1 MAKLYLADSLKKHA
15 DRAPALTRLMVAF
28 EGLLVAMLLWILR
41 LLSPDRASA
50 AGRRF
55 MVAIGPRLV
64 KHQKIKRNLAIAFP
78 DLSPEEVE
86 DLARRVWGNIG
97 AVICEYPH
105 LQTICAREADQ
116 RLVVVRHDKIKA
128 LQQAGEPVVF
138 VSAHLANWEVA
149 GPTGTLLGFPMM
161 LVYTPLQNL
170 RMDRM
175 VRKVRRALGAELVTR
190 DQAVRPLMQHLKRGG
205 SVGLLVDQRVDSGEP
220 VPFFGND
227 MSTTV
232 MPARLALKF
241 GCALVPA
248 RVERLQGARFRVTL
262 HEPIRPDDESAD
274 EQTQVLQMTRKV
286 NALFESWIR
295 EHPDQWMCTKRRWP
309 KQLTPDWLR

>member
-15 DRAPALTRLMVAF
+15 DRAPAVTRLMVAL

-50 AGRRF
+50 AGHRL
-55 MVAIGPRLV
+55 MATIGPRLA

-78 DLSPEEVE
+78 DLSPDAVE

-97 AVICEYPH
+97 AVMCEYPH
-105 LQTICAREADQ
+105 LQTICVREADQ
-116 RLVVVRHDKIKA
+116 RVIVVGHDNIKA

-138 VSAHLANWEVA
+138 VSAHLANWEVVP
-149 GPTGTLLGFPMM
+149 PTGTLLGFPTM
-161 LVYTPLQNL
+161 LVYTPLQNPW
-170 RMDRM
+170 MDRM
-175 VRKVRRALGAELVTR
+175 IRKVRRALGEELVTR
-190 DQAVRPLMQHLKRGG
+190 EQAMRPLMQHLKRGG
-205 SVGLLVDQRVDSGEP
+205 AVGLLVDQRVDSGEP
-220 VPFFGND
+220 VPFFGKD
-227 MSTTV
+227 MATTV

-241 GCALVPA
+241 GCALVPV
-248 RVERLQGARFRVTL
+248 RVERLQGARFRVTF
-262 HEPIRPDDESAD
+262 HEPIRPDDDAAD
-274 EQTQVLQMTRKV
+274 EQEQVLQMTRKV

-295 EHPDQWMCTKRRWP
+295 EHPDQWMCSKRRWP

>member
-1 MAKLYLADSLKKHA
+1 MAKLYLADSLKTQA
-15 DRAPALTRLMVAF
+15 DRAPALTRLAVAL
-28 EGLLVAMLLWILR
+28 EGLLAAMQLWLLG

-50 AGRRF
+50 AGRRL
-55 MVAIGPRLV
+55 MVAIGPRLA

-78 DLSPEEVE
+78 DLSPDEVE
-86 DLARRVWGNIG
+86 DLARRAWGNIG

-105 LQTICAREADQ
+105 LQTICVREADQ
-116 RLVVVRHDKIKA
+116 RLLVVGHDKIKA

-138 VSAHLANWEVA
+138 VSAHLANWEVLA
-149 GPTGTLLGFPMM
+149 PIGTLQGIPIM
-161 LVYTPLQNL
+161 LVYTPLQNP

-175 VRKVRRALGAELVTR
+175 IRKVRRDLGAELVTR
-190 DQAVRPLMQHLKRGG
+190 EQAMRPLMQHLKRGG

-241 GCALVPA
+241 GCALVPV
-248 RVERLQGARFRVTL
+248 RVERLEGARFRVTL
-262 HEPIRPDDESAD
+262 HEPIRPDDDAAD
-274 EQTQVLQMTRKV
+274 EQEQVLQMTRKV
-286 NALFESWIR
+286 NALIETWIR
-295 EHPDQWMCTKRRWP
+295 EHPDQWMCSKRRWP
-309 KQLTPDWLR
+309 KRLTPDWLR